1 MTRVRSVALVG
12 LVALVL
18 GLATTR
24 SIFFT
29 VFYAVVLVLLLSF
42 FWARTALSR
51 VQLVRQT
58 RMRRAQVGSTIAE
71 TFIIRNRSAIP
82 NMWLEMDDESDMPG
96 HHVSHVV
103 SNMPAHTEYS
113 WTVRTICRERGRFR
127 LGPITLTSGDPFGLF
142 RIKYHLPHTSSL
154 VVYPNTVNLRS
165 FPLPIGVLPGGDAL
179 RRRTHYITT
188 NAAGVRDYEPGDPFN
203 RIHWKS
209 TARKD
214 RLIVKEFELDPL
226 ADVWI
231 MLDLWS
237 GVHYGDRHL
246 PEIDL
251 AEDPEILLRKA
262 GAPIALPPSTEE
274 YAISAAASIAQFF
287 LRRDRTLGLIAAGQ
301 RREVLQADRG
311 ERQLEKIL
319 ETLAVLR
326 ARGIV
331 PFEEVLY
338 RETQQLPRGTTLV
351 MITPSTDPKW
361 AQVARHLKRSGL
373 HVTTVVL
380 DAKSFG
386 GPPGTDKV
394 IAELAASGIPIS
406 IVKNGDSLENA
417 LSAPLSGVARAMAG
431 TVKAE
436 T

>member
-1 MTRVRSVALVG
+1 MLVG
-12 LVALVL
+12 FLSLLL
-18 GLATTR
+18 GLATSR

-29 VFYAVVLVLLLSF
+29 VFYAVVLVLALSF

-58 RMRRAQVGSTIAE
+58 RMRRAQVGSTINE
-71 TFIIRNRSAIP
+71 TFILRNRSVIP
-82 NMWLEMDDESDMPG
+82 NMWLEMDDQSDMPG

-103 SNMPAHTEYS
+103 SNMQGRTEYS
-113 WTVRTICRERGRFR
+113 WTVRSMCRERGRFR

-154 VVYPNTVNLRS
+154 VVFPITVNLRS

-179 RRRTHYITT
+179 RRRTHYVTT

-226 ADVWI
+226 ADVWL
-231 MLDLWS
+231 MLDLFA
-237 GVHYGDRHL
+237 GTHYGDRAL
-246 PEIDL
+246 PELEYTDDAVL
-251 AEDPEILLRKA
+251 ALKKPNV
-262 GAPIALPPSTEE
+262 PITLPPSTEE
-274 YAISAAASIAQFF
+274 YLITAAASIAQFF
-287 LRRDRTLGLIAAGQ
+287 LRRDRTLGLVAAGQ

-326 ARGIV
+326 ARGQI

-338 RETQQLPRGTTLV
+338 RETPQLPRGTTVV
-351 MITPSTDPKW
+351 MISPSTEPKW

-373 HVTTVVL
+373 HVTAVVI

-386 GPPGTDKV
+386 GPPGTDNV
-394 IAELAASGIPIS
+394 IAELAASNIPVSLIR
-406 IVKNGDSLENA
+406 NGVLLEESL
-417 LSAPLSGVARAMAG
+417 SSPMFG
-431 TVKAE
+431 K
-436 T
+436 

>member
-1 MTRVRSVALVG
+1 
-12 LVALVL
+12 
-18 GLATTR
+18 
-24 SIFFT
+24 
-29 VFYAVVLVLLLSF
+29 
-42 FWARTALSR
+42 LSR

-58 RMRRAQVGSTIAE
+58 RMRRAQVGSTIGE
-71 TFIIRNRSAIP
+71 TFIMRNRSPIP
-82 NMWLEMDDESDMPG
+82 NMWLEMDDDSDMPG

-103 SNMPAHTEYS
+103 SNLPAHTEYS

-142 RIKYHLPHTSSL
+142 RIKYHLSHTSSL

-179 RRRTHYITT
+179 RRRTHYVTT

-209 TARKD
+209 SARKD

-231 MLDLWS
+231 MIDLWS

-251 AEDPEILLRKA
+251 NEDPDVLLRKA
-262 GAPIALPPSTEE
+262 SSTMVLPPSTEE
-274 YAISAAASIAQFF
+274 YTISAAASIAMFF
-287 LRRDRTLGLIAAGQ
+287 LRRDRTLGLVAVGQ

-331 PFEEVLY
+331 PFEEILY
-338 RETQQLPRGTTLV
+338 RETPALPRGTTLV
-351 MITPSTDPKW
+351 LISPSTDPKW

-373 HVTTVVL
+373 HVTSVVL

-386 GPPGTDKV
+386 GPPGTENV
-394 IAELAASGIPIS
+394 IAELGASGIPVS
-406 IVKNGDSLENA
+406 VVKNGVPLEDSL
-417 LSAPLSGVARAMAG
+417 SSPMFAR
-431 TVKAE
+431 
-436 T
+436 